1 MSEELNRPRAMRIVA
16 AMKKPACFLLFLLF
30 AAPAFAQTGQQF
42 GILLGGVKRLYSGRD
57 KLDATDN
64 TAGINQE
71 LSTDRFRLTSGAR
84 EVFYAVQI
92 EPATLFKIQAGQW
105 NSDVGIVQ
113 GGKTHDTPSTVIGKG
128 ETHLPRSG
136 TVQHV
141 DGIIDYRFSEPF
153 GSTGLFAGFGLYR
166 WSASGTSDAV
176 HDVPTATNY
185 GYTVGVNGE
194 FPMTKRYAF
203 MVEGAYHWINMES
216 PVRYVSVMGGLRI
229 GF

>member
-1 MSEELNRPRAMRIVA
+1 MSEELNRPKAMRIVA

-64 TAGINQE
+64 TAGVNENLPI
-71 LSTDRFRLTSGAR
+71 DRFRLTSGAR

-113 GGKTHDTPSTVIGKG
+113 SGKDHKTGAVIGDG
-128 ETHLPRSG
+128 QTHLPTSG

-141 DGIIDYRFSEPF
+141 DGIVDYRFSEPF

-176 HDVPTATNY
+176 HDVPTETNY
-185 GYTVGVNGE
+185 GYVFGVNGE
-194 FPMTKRYAF
+194 FPMTKRYAI
-203 MVEGAYHWINMES
+203 MVEGAYHWINMSS
-216 PVRYVSVMGGLRI
+216 PVRYVSVMGGLRVA
-229 GF
+229 F